1 MTSQHDAF
9 TKPVPII
16 PTEDDIT
23 NLNAALDI
31 VDDLWAAAEVEEGK
45 YAASLNPRLAKV
57 SEFAFSE
64 LIKKYPGLC
73 DNVERTEEELDAEVK
88 QLATL
93 KAKWLSAKA
102 HGARA
107 AIYTVAAV
115 IVGKFFGGANRA
127 AIAAGVALLTEGAI
141 NLYIRGLLALKKIK
155 KRKGIEEFDPKLVKA
170 CEKARAKSKKD
181 VEKSMGED
189 IEASVELTGEILE
202 LRALHAGLDALNSM
216 LDTLESEEGAKYA
229 ATLEPRIAGL
239 ADGVFTAMLE
249 KFPGLC
255 DKLNMDAAE
264 IEKEI
269 KKLDKLDAQFQQWLR
284 KGHVKKTVVFLLLS
298 MMFSGAGWGGVA
310 LSATLVWGIPVAVAL
325 YRKGLKALLR
335 IKQRRQLLQKYDARL
350 VEICDRVKR
359 KSDPERVKKL
369 LEEYSKDREQQAGPV
384 EAAIS
389 ATELHAEL
397 DTIHTLLDALDGDT
411 NGKYAS
417 AIEPRVAGL
426 SAMALAR
433 AIMKFPGLCQ
443 LLNMEAKGIS
453 FVIKKLDTLMDKIE
467 YATNKGTDITK
478 LVLGSVMVYV
488 FGASWQGMILG
499 PAVTWLIPLQI
510 KLYQKAAHGILRL
523 VQRGLLEKIRP
534 SLDAACAKADPEK
547 ARRQFEQEAARQA
560 PRGAEAQDV
569 LEIEASFEAVE
580 ALLQLRES
588 DDGVKYAEALDV
600 RIAGLSA
607 MALQKA
613 VHKFPGLCPLFE
625 AGPDEIAKRI
635 RQVDYLYGKILDV
648 ADVNLQRVRK
658 YFKPIFMMLFGVRL
672 RDVFVTR
679 AILWALSSML
689 KNYRMLLKWLLKL
702 AERGVLEGIKP
713 RLMAACDRAQRS
725 PSQIQRELEQSAADA
740 PMELGA
746 SSAENE
752 LKELHASLDTML
764 DLMKTMDSPE
774 GAKYA
779 SVLEPR
785 LAAMGEATF
794 VKIMEKL
801 PGICKWVDVDV
812 AEIKKEEMRV
822 KRLLKQNTKRLLTE
836 GLTHGTAV
844 FVGILATALFGGAWA
859 SVVAALIS
867 GPLVFGL
874 YALGALYVKAL
885 ITLRLMKNRKVINE
899 NKLIQACAAL
909 KQKQSPEKIR
919 KLLEEHGKKYPQFLD
934 HGKPTQGPAQLGAS
948 TDTSDDLLEAAYQH
962 YDTLVALSEE
972 MGEHAAALEPQLREA
987 TEALTKA
994 RKQEPVLLEADVAE
1008 MEALVADLHL
1018 VTKRMEKIQLEG
1030 HVVVA
1035 EQEAVVQQAS
1045 HIWLRLVRQAPGL
1058 CRYLRVSQQNLRKV
1072 AASVQRQWQFV
1083 QNLWQAGDSDKA
1095 KEAGLILLARLKGKE
1110 LTPEEITIGRAVL
1123 PFVEH
1128 TVKAFLKGLW
1138 ALEKWKM
1145 KKSLAGRLADV
1156 LDQVCYEEYAAD
1168 IPAERALLREE
1179 AQHQR
1184 LFQQSLNFAKRP
1196 LQASDIE
1203 ADVAEMEATVE
1214 ALYLLAEEIEALP
1227 PEKQAASVHDSFVQ
1241 KASTLWMRLVTRAP
1255 GLCRYLAM
1263 SQYGLKVV
1271 ADRVEREWA
1280 YVEDLWKNRNAE
1292 AAKGA
1297 AIAIYARVK
1306 GYPPGSEVIGQFA
1319 LPFVEKLVKVFLKGL
1334 WTLQKWKLKKS
1345 LAGVLI
1351 QSLDVACKAV
1361 YPIDPPDERQILREE
1376 DRQRREFERQQQQR
1390 SEDDWA

>member
-310 LSATLVWGIPVAVAL
+310 LSATLVWGIPVAVGL

-453 FVIKKLDTLMDKIE
+453 FVIKKLDKLMDKIE

-713 RLMAACDRAQRS
+713 RLMAACDKAQRS
-725 PSQIQRELEQSAADA
+725 PSQIQRELEQEAADA

-746 SSAENE
+746 SSTENE
-752 LKELHASLDTML
+752 LKELHASLDTMI

-785 LAAMGEATF
+785 LAAMGETTF

-801 PGICKWVDVDV
+801 PGICKWVDADV

-836 GLTHGTAV
+836 GLTHGTVV

-885 ITLRLMKNRKVINE
+885 VALRLMKARRILNE

-919 KLLEEHGKKYPQFLD
+919 KLLEEHGKKYPEFLQ
-934 HGKPTQGPAQLGAS
+934 HGKPTQAPAQLGAS
-948 TDTSDDLLEAAYQH
+948 AETPEVRAAYER

-972 MGEHAAALEPQLREA
+972 MGEEHAAALEPQLREA

-994 RKQEPVLLEADVAE
+994 RKQEPVLL
-1008 MEALVADLHL
+1008 
-1018 VTKRMEKIQLEG
+1018 
-1030 HVVVA
+1030 
-1035 EQEAVVQQAS
+1035 
-1045 HIWLRLVRQAPGL
+1045 
-1058 CRYLRVSQQNLRKV
+1058 
-1072 AASVQRQWQFV
+1072 
-1083 QNLWQAGDSDKA
+1083 
-1095 KEAGLILLARLKGKE
+1095 
-1110 LTPEEITIGRAVL
+1110 
-1123 PFVEH
+1123 
-1128 TVKAFLKGLW
+1128 
-1138 ALEKWKM
+1138 
-1145 KKSLAGRLADV
+1145 
-1156 LDQVCYEEYAAD
+1156 
-1168 IPAERALLREE
+1168 
-1179 AQHQR
+1179 
-1184 LFQQSLNFAKRP
+1184 
-1196 LQASDIE
+1196 E

-1280 YVEDLWKNRNAE
+1280 YVEDLWKDRNAE